1 MTLEPAPPALIPPSL
16 PPPPLGSQ
24 VQYRN
29 AYNADQTV
37 PAPSG
42 AILAASSVLTVCCMR
57 TPNQRWVQAA
67 SIRLF
72 HRLFHMRIFCC
83 MRTPNQRRVQAV
95 LSNQRVALEGAY
107 DVAEVCLALTFPSR
121 SHPAVCRSSPK
132 QRVW

>member
-1 MTLEPAPPALIPPSL
+1 
-16 PPPPLGSQ
+16 
-24 VQYRN
+24 
-29 AYNADQTV
+29 
-37 PAPSG
+37 
-42 AILAASSVLTVCCMR
+42 MR

-107 DVAEVCLALTFPSR
+107 DVAEVPFRPYLSESIRPR
-121 SHPAVCRSSPK
+121 SVSIIA
-132 QRVW
+132 